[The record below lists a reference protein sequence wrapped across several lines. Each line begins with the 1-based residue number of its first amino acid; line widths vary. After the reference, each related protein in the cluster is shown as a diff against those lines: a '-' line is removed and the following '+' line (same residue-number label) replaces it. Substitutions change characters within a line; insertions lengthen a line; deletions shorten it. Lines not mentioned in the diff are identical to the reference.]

1 MSGTSRR
8 REKRIAWRKGAP
20 ASMSGTSAPIHKIKF
35 FLALVALLCYNM
47 SKQVIYIDEIS
58 NSFFKILAY
67 ESKTQFE
74 YKQGCK

>member
-8 REKRIAWRKGAP
+8 REKRISWRKGEP
-20 ASMSGTSAPIHKIKF
+20 AHKIKF
-35 FLALVALLCYNM
+35 FVALVAFLCYNM
-47 SKQVIYIDEIS
+47 SKQVIYMDEIS

-74 YKQGCK
+74 YKQGCKEKQIRLCSL